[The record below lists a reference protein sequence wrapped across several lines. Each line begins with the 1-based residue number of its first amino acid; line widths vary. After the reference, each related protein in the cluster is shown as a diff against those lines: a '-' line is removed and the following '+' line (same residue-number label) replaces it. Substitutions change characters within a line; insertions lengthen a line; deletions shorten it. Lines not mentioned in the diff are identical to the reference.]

1 MSQRITNLYRE
12 GKLKIIFPEDWANTT
27 IKVIAPES
35 VIRFFL
41 DSDCRLIVQSGSHFY
56 PIVLV
61 LDQDQDDAREKLSV
75 DDLAV
80 ELLRYFATV
89 LEIELGENSEVT
101 SFIVFEPVEV
111 RPSVDLP
118 EEKAPRST
126 PLSQRHGL

>member
-1 MSQRITNLYRE
+1 MSQRITDLYRK
-12 GKLKIIFPEDWANTT
+12 GKLKIIFPECWANTT
-27 IKVIAPES
+27 IKVLTPGT

-41 DSDCRLIVQSGSHFY
+41 DSDCRLIVQHGAYFY
-56 PIVLV
+56 PIALV
-61 LDQDQDDAREKLSV
+61 LDQDEDDAKEKLSV

-89 LEIELGENSEVT
+89 LEIKLGENSEVL

-118 EEKAPRST
+118 EEKAPKST
-126 PLSQRHGL
+126 PLTQRHGL

>member
-80 ELLRYFATV
+80 ELLRYFKMVA
-89 LEIELGENSEVT
+89 EIELGPNSEVL
-101 SFIVFEPVEV
+101 SFVVFEPVEFGLWLIY
-111 RPSVDLP
+111 PKKKHLG
-118 EEKAPRST
+118 
-126 PLSQRHGL
+126 QRL